1 MKGVIIMK
9 LSNKVYDVLKWVAL
23 IVLPAVATFYSVS
36 ASIWG
41 LPFADQIP
49 ATITAIDALLGALIG
64 ISTVKYNKVGGTNE

>member
-9 LSNKVYDVLKWVAL
+9 LSNKVYDVLKWMAL
-23 IVLPAVATFYSVS
+23 IVLPAVATFYSVL

>member
-1 MKGVIIMK
+1 MKGVIVMK
-9 LSNKVYDVLKWVAL
+9 LSNKVYDVLKWMAL
-23 IVLPAVATFYSVS
+23 IVLPAVATFYSVL

>member
-9 LSNKVYDVLKWVAL
+9 LSNKVYDVLKWMAL
-23 IVLPAVATFYSVS
+23 IVLPAVATFYSVL

-64 ISTVKYNKVGGTNE
+64 ISTVKYNKVGDANE

>member
-1 MKGVIIMK
+1 MKGVIVMK

-23 IVLPAVATFYSVS
+23 IVLPAVATFYSVL

-64 ISTVKYNKVGGTNE
+64 ISTVKYNKVGDANE

>member
-1 MKGVIIMK
+1 MK
-9 LSNKVYDVLKWVAL
+9 LSNKVYDVLKWMAL
-23 IVLPAVATFYSVS
+23 IVLPAVATFYSVL

>member
-9 LSNKVYDVLKWVAL
+9 LSNKVYDVLKWMAL
-23 IVLPAVATFYSVS
+23 IVLPAVATFYSVW

-41 LPFADQIP
+41 LPVADQIP